1 MKPIQRRRRGKQRQ
15 SPSLQ
20 PNQEEPSQPEG
31 VSRSKDAHLQT
42 ELGST
47 SRNESFGDLEDSLPS
62 SSSSNGETQESGGKR
77 RSYDS
82 ILEEIQAIFAGQK
95 VKKKSITSYVHLC
108 QRQRERKSNKPKQR
122 ERSQAHLPATNQHAS
137 TSKPRTPARA
147 RSPSDGNLSSLLQ
160 PCKWRYKTEP
170 ICKRVLA
177 QLPSEDESR
186 CSFDPLG
193 ISPSQKA
200 HATQSSTHQLGEH
213 SKREHIS
220 RGEAARY
227 SSPPGS
233 ASTKRKN
240 QQSRHGAVDNH
251 HEACRRTSAERNT
264 HPRVD
269 NDCYHDVLRLYE
281 ECHIHETTTLITS
294 PGSSRKPQ
302 RHSYEERG
310 FQTQPQQIVYS
321 CHQHVCQQTVVR
333 HREGCHLH
341 QRDDLELPSA
351 LSPKP
356 SSSRRCQRCG
366 CTQQD
371 YPAEKEESL
380 QGVADY
386 NACHSPPKDYVK
398 TGSRCEQK
406 VTACAQRLFSCNMHG
421 DGCQRKLDVC
431 GIVHHQDLQRKVC
444 EDRNCPIC
452 QHPCKEHDASLVKR
466 RCHLHPDS
474 PRPPSPKCQEP
485 KEPLVWTPRR
495 VWKAKPCS
503 VHWLDRKAASQ
514 SIPSHIVRQY
524 LQGKRRCPPRW
535 KKQKCL
541 ACVGKLR
548 DGDPCQREGTKPAW
562 NSGSD
567 IAESTVECK
576 EWKERRGKLS
586 RLALSRVLI
595 VKPVPKVSTSQG
607 LWTRKE
613 FEVCS
618 ECRDLKLFRSIG
630 IKSGRWPSLLE
641 TMSTTGCREEGEMSS
656 NCSTRFSCHTA
667 HGLSIPD
674 TTRSMDLRG
683 PELNSAFRLR
693 AKLQK
698 LQNETFDRRAAMQVA
713 QMEGITL
720 DKEVFD
726 LLPESNASQK
736 GNFRRTHTVR
746 RRKRWEVYRGL
757 SKIVELPMPPCQQCP
772 LREVGVQADKRDLP
786 PLGNA
791 WNPSD
796 FCPEVQSSLQFSTPN
811 TTNCCNQPG
820 QDHSNSQAQDQ
831 SFDEQHWAYLVEA
844 CRQTR
849 RAQGPACQ

>member
-20 PNQEEPSQPEG
+20 PNQEEPSQSEG

-47 SRNESFGDLEDSLPS
+47 SLGDLEDSLPS
-62 SSSSNGETQESGGKR
+62 SSSPNGETQEAGGKR

-108 QRQRERKSNKPKQR
+108 QRHRERKSNKPKQH
-122 ERSQAHLPATNQHAS
+122 ERSQPHLPATYQHAS
-137 TSKPRTPARA
+137 TSKPRTPAR
-147 RSPSDGNLSSLLQ
+147 
-160 PCKWRYKTEP
+160 PCEWRYKTEP

-177 QLPSEDESR
+177 QLPLEDESR

-193 ISPSQKA
+193 ISTSQRV
-200 HATQSSTHQLGEH
+200 HATQSSTHQLGQY
-213 SKREHIS
+213 SKREQIS
-220 RGEAARY
+220 RGEAGRC

-233 ASTKRKN
+233 ASTKQKN
-240 QQSRHGAVDNH
+240 QQ
-251 HEACRRTSAERNT
+251 
-264 HPRVD
+264 PRVD

-281 ECHIHETTTLITS
+281 ECHIHDTTTLITS
-294 PGSSRKPQ
+294 PGSSRQPQ

-321 CHQHVCQQTVVR
+321 YHQHVCQQTVVR

-341 QRDDLELPSA
+341 QQDDLEL
-351 LSPKP
+351 P

-371 YPAEKEESL
+371 YSAEMEESL

-386 NACHSPPKDYVK
+386 KVCHHPPKAYVK
-398 TGSRCEQK
+398 TGSRCEQE
-406 VTACAQRLFSCNMHG
+406 VMACAQRLSLCNMHG
-421 DGCQRKLDVC
+421 EGCQKKLDVS
-431 GIVHHQDLQRKVC
+431 GV
-444 EDRNCPIC
+444 
-452 QHPCKEHDASLVKR
+452 PCKEHDASPVKW

-474 PRPPSPKCQEP
+474 PRPKCQEP

-503 VHWLDRKAASQ
+503 VHWLDRKSASQ

-541 ACVGKLR
+541 ACARKLR

-576 EWKERRGKLS
+576 ERRGKLS
-586 RLALSRVLI
+586 RLALSRVLM

-630 IKSGRWPSLLE
+630 IKSGRWSSVLE

-674 TTRSMDLRG
+674 TMDLRG
-683 PELNSAFRLR
+683 PALNSAFRLR

-726 LLPESNASQK
+726 LLPETKASQK
-736 GNFRRTHTVR
+736 GSFRRTHTAR

-786 PLGNA
+786 PLGNV
-791 WNPSD
+791 WSPSD

-820 QDHSNSQAQDQ
+820 GQDHSNCQAQDQ
-831 SFDEQHWAYLVEA
+831 SFDEQHWAYMVEA

-849 RAQGPACQ
+849 RAQRDFGSCPACQ